1 MKKIFLLIV
10 FIATIQSIEAKFY
23 FVSSQLS
30 GSQEVPANNS
40 AGTGQIFGVLDDV
53 TGQFSYTIVYNALS
67 SAVNI
72 SLIHEGAEGR
82 TGPGIFTITPTIN
95 PITGIIV
102 LSSQNVIDLL
112 ENKLYLSIKTVN
124 FPTGEVRGQ
133 LGGVEIFEEATKM
146 DFFNLKKHAFTDK
159 DFTGG
164 LQQSPYVRKGPNP
177 NNPFVYVASA
187 ATGIYNDG
195 NAMSTLGTNDQILI
209 EIKSPN
215 VRMFAADCF
224 VSDFTGQAVGGDV
237 FVAAFTSQGRFVQMV
252 ANETNRFIGLKTFS
266 ENEYII
272 QVLITKASTGNYV
285 TLDNLVLAESYDH
298 NLALEFDGINDN
310 VFLPNSIGDFNFND
324 EFTVEFWMQAG
335 EQLHNEP
342 YSDIVDK
349 FIANQPY
356 PFLIQLG
363 NTTNPGAIKISR
375 KDGSNTT
382 SFTFTEQNM
391 KDGLWHHIA
400 FVRGSAEFKI
410 YIDGYFRGG
419 ISDLSNSSTQNNS
432 SIFLGGGAQTY
443 NFFKGKIDEF
453 RVWAKAKTGSE
464 ILNEMYCK
472 NPQNTNLQAF
482 LSFDQGEPEGNNTNI
497 GMVKNSANEALA
509 GTMSSFAKSGSTSN
523 FVDGQIRYIDASIT
537 VENQDGKKWET
548 AYPNLPALLSEYTST
563 CNDLAEV
570 WVANGVYRPGSS
582 TSDRGNAFEIPAG
595 MKLLGGFAGD
605 ESSILDRDPS
615 KIHTDNLSVLSGDSN
630 NDDSPMNFGINKADN
645 SYTVVKLLNDSNVLI
660 DGFEISG
667 GYYDV
672 SGNSGFG
679 AGGITAFSSSPTFK
693 NLRIVDNFGPTGGV
707 LTNNADALY
716 ENCTLSGNK
725 STFKISALWIRTDN
739 AIHVSKFYNCMF
751 SGNHASGSSF
761 PSTIYNRADGFSAV
775 SNPEFYNCNIVNN
788 VGLGFDEDGSTTNPE
803 FSNSVIYGNSVSGIR
818 HASNNG
824 SPTLKYSLVQDLNP
838 AANGNLDGI
847 TVNPNFENPL
857 AHNSAPTV
865 LGDYRLKWCSKLI
878 DAGNIYPLP
887 VKDLGSNPR
896 FFGPNPDIGAFEYLG
911 NAPTNDPTID
921 FGTNTLDV
929 PYGVGMSSTHII
941 SANKIW
947 APGGTI
953 IFRAPNSITLNPG
966 FEAKGLGQFF
976 EAKILPN
983 VGCVNN

>member
-1 MKKIFLLIV
+1 M
-10 FIATIQSIEAKFY
+10 
-23 FVSSQLS
+23 
-30 GSQEVPANNS
+30 
-40 AGTGQIFGVLDDV
+40 
-53 TGQFSYTIVYNALS
+53 
-67 SAVNI
+67 
-72 SLIHEGAEGR
+72 
-82 TGPGIFTITPTIN
+82 
-95 PITGIIV
+95 
-102 LSSQNVIDLL
+102 
-112 ENKLYLSIKTVN
+112 
-124 FPTGEVRGQ
+124 
-133 LGGVEIFEEATKM
+133 
-146 DFFNLKKHAFTDK
+146 NLKKYAFTDN

-164 LQQSPYVRKGPNP
+164 LQQNPFVRKGPNP
-177 NNPFVYVASA
+177 MNPFVYVASA
-187 ATGIYNDG
+187 TTGIYNDG
-195 NAMSTLGTNDQILI
+195 NAMSTFGTDDQISI
-209 EIKSPN
+209 EIKTPN

-224 VSDFTGQAVGGDV
+224 VTDASGQAVSGDV
-237 FVAAFTSQGRFVQMV
+237 SVAAFTSQGRFVQMV

-272 QVLITKASTGNYV
+272 EVRISKASTDNYV
-285 TLDNLVLAESYDH
+285 TIDNLVLGESYDH
-298 NLALEFDGINDN
+298 NLALDFDGINDN
-310 VFLPNSIGDFNFND
+310 VLLPNAIGNFNFND

-349 FIANQPY
+349 FITGQPY
-356 PFLIQLG
+356 PFLIQVG
-363 NTTNPGAIKISR
+363 NTTNPGSIRISR
-375 KDGSNTT
+375 KDIGFNPALNI
-382 SFTFTEQNM
+382 TFI
-391 KDGLWHHIA
+391 DVLDDRWHHIA
-400 FVRGSAEFKI
+400 MVRDNANYLKLYVDGLQQGSVP
-410 YIDGYFRGG
+410 
-419 ISDLSNSSTQNNS
+419 DLCTSFTQNNS
-432 SIFLGGGAQTY
+432 SLYLGGGGQAG

-453 RVWAKAKTGSE
+453 RVWAKAKTGPE

-482 LSFDQGEPEGNNTNI
+482 LSFDQGEPSGNNTSI
-497 GMVKNSANEALA
+497 SIIKNSANGALS
-509 GTMSSFAKSGSTSN
+509 GTMSAIAKSGSTSN
-523 FVDGQIRYIDASIT
+523 FVDGQIRYIDASIN

-548 AYPNLPALLSEYTST
+548 AYPNLPALLSQYTST

-570 WVANGVYRPGSS
+570 WVANGVYMPGSS
-582 TSDRGNAFEIPAG
+582 IEDRGNSFEIPTG
-595 MKLLGGFAGD
+595 MKLYGGFAGD
-605 ESSILDRDPS
+605 ETSILDRDPS
-615 KIHTDNLSVLSGDSN
+615 KIHTDNLSILSGDSN
-630 NDDSPMNFGINKADN
+630 HDDSPVNFSSNKADN
-645 SYTVVKLLNDSNVLI
+645 SYTVVKLINDSNVLI

-667 GYYDV
+667 GYFDV

-679 AGGITAFSSSPTFK
+679 AGGITALSSSPTFK

-725 STFKISALWIRTDN
+725 STYKSSALWIRTDN
-739 AIHVSKFYNCMF
+739 ATHVSKF
-751 SGNHASGSSF
+751 
-761 PSTIYNRADGFSAV
+761 YNRADGFSAV

-803 FSNSVIYGNSVSGIR
+803 FRNSVIHGNSVIGIR
-818 HASNNG
+818 HASSNG
-824 SPTLKYSLVQDLNP
+824 SPTFKYSLVQDLNP
-838 AANGNLDGI
+838 AANGNLDGT

-911 NAPTNDPTID
+911 NAPSNDPTID

-929 PYGVGMSSTHII
+929 PYGVGMSSSHII

-983 VGCVNN
+983 VGCVN